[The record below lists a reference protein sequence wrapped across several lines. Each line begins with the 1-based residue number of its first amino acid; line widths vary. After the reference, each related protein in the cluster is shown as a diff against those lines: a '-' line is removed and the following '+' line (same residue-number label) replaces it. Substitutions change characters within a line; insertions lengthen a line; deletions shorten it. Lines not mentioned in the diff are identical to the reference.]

1 MGGINEWPLPRNIAG
16 DSQHIDHFSHHYAA
30 HSLRLLTNFPL
41 PYPGRAPS
49 PSLYLPVGYGAG
61 ARPSLILSR
70 QPMHFV
76 YLPPYSA
83 ASPLASL
90 RGSLQAADCAE
101 NSPRR
106 PSFGQTVQNPLF
118 AADRGL
124 TPGGRAINIRTVSTR
139 QAIPP

>member
-41 PYPGRAPS
+41 PYPGRTPS

-70 QPMHFV
+70 QPMHFI
-76 YLPPYSA
+76 YLLTRLLPPWRACEAHSKLLIVLKIVR
-83 ASPLASL
+83 SDQVLGKRSKIPF
-90 RGSLQAADCAE
+90 LQRIA
-101 NSPRR
+101 
-106 PSFGQTVQNPLF
+106 G
-118 AADRGL
+118 
-124 TPGGRAINIRTVSTR
+124 
-139 QAIPP
+139 